1 MTRSWCLRR
10 VGTSGGSG
18 DAADAGRT
26 GELVGVGAAGGG
38 AAAAGGAGAGG
49 HAAGRPGVLRTVRA
63 VLRPASGPAVD
74 ADGDLPADD
83 VPEVPLPANRCATK
97 DSAATSSGR
106 SS

>member
-1 MTRSWCLRR
+1 MLCGAAVSVGAPPVLRRGMTRSWCLRR
-10 VGTSGGSG
+10 VGRSGGSG

-38 AAAAGGAGAGG
+38 AAAAGGAGPGR

-74 ADGDLPADD
+74 ADGEPT
-83 VPEVPLPANRCATK
+83 C
-97 DSAATSSGR
+97 G
-106 SS
+106 

>member
-1 MTRSWCLRR
+1 MLCGAAVSVGAPPVLRRGMTRSWCLRR

-26 GELVGVGAAGGG
+26 GELVGGG
-38 AAAAGGAGAGG
+38 AAAAGGAGAGR

-83 VPEVPLPANRCATK
+83 VPEVPLPA
-97 DSAATSSGR
+97 GL
-106 SS
+106 